1 MNYKVDEKADEIAAE
16 INAISLDVLTNYRL
30 SDAIREGAQF
40 TKQAHGWGDAQHTA
54 CAMTSAFTAAKAR
67 GYLE

>member
-1 MNYKVDEKADEIAAE
+1 MYKVDEKADEIAGA
-16 INAISLDVLTNYRL
+16 INAIELDVLANYRL

-40 TKQAHGWGDAQHTA
+40 TKQTAGWGDGMETA